1 MNVIALN
8 QEVGIVL
15 RKLSWSAIR
24 GSATNTGV
32 QAGVALPKLSWSAIR
47 SGATST
53 GVQGGVALPKLSWS
67 TIRSSAPSAGGVAQP
82 GVAQVSVALR
92 NLSWSEPVAAF
103 QVLPE
108 RYLWCAGNEPG
119 ANPERHYYPE
129 DVRNEAD
136 FKLDFRN
143 TYILIK

>member
-15 RKLSWSAIR
+15 R
-24 GSATNTGV
+24 
-32 QAGVALPKLSWSAIR
+32 KLSWSAIR

-67 TIRSSAPSAGGVAQP
+67 TIRSSAPSAGVAQP

-103 QVLPE
+103 QVLLE

-129 DVRNEAD
+129 DVRNKAD

>member
-24 GSATNTGV
+24 GSAT
-32 QAGVALPKLSWSAIR
+32 
-47 SGATST
+47 ST

-67 TIRSSAPSAGGVAQP
+67 TIRSSAPSAGVAQP